1 MPSLSQVCWMVEEGA
16 ELRCTMS
23 CPPATQTLNT
33 ALYLHPVHLYY
44 HQILVIVLDL
54 SSALL
59 RSKRSTL
66 HCNRLYSSER
76 DSLQIIKHS
85 LCKVVPFPFLP
96 GPSNLEAI
104 WVPSSK
110 KLLAATSSGN
120 YTHCNAFLMFG
131 WAISIWKPENCF
143 ETTSHWLSKVDA
155 IDAIPNYNLKV
166 SKSWSLSY
174 YNLIYKLYYTGNS
187 KPCQRTHIQDSH
199 TRDTSVDIWSECFA
213 GNIDEAA
220 KIKTQGRKTGMW
232 LSNVNFSWFSP
243 GLLNISSDLKW
254 DDTGAHMVGIIFPQ
268 QHKHKHRRSRTG
280 KKYWNVNWELW
291 HAPNYQIV
299 KRDHGRG
306 QTSFAH
312 LTLIGVLHPHNR
324 ILLLSLSC
332 SLENVSLVIWLCF
345 KYSSGGKRVDYD
357 DGYHRFNWLNMTGR
371 GRECDWLLLNRFP
384 GRPTDQREV
393 CPAPHHA
400 PYASYGQWPHMRCHT
415 QGNLITRIRSPNSS
429 TRVALIPHIFHF
441 YMPTQFHIH
450 QCIICNKNCRL
461 MTKQCWS
468 VLLSED
474 FLFDNIH

>member
-143 ETTSHWLSKVDA
+143 ETTSHWLSKVDT
-155 IDAIPNYNLKV
+155 INAIPNYNLKV

-254 DDTGAHMVGIIFPQ
+254 DDTGAHRLTSYSHNSTNMFPTIVEAEPVKSIEMWIESSGMRQ
-268 QHKHKHRRSRTG
+268 TTRLSSVIMGGDRRALPT
-280 KKYWNVNWELW
+280 W
-291 HAPNYQIV
+291 HWL
-299 KRDHGRG
+299 GF
-306 QTSFAH
+306 S
-312 LTLIGVLHPHNR
+312 TLI
-324 ILLLSLSC
+324 IASFFSLSLAP
-332 SLENVSLVIWLCF
+332 W
-345 KYSSGGKRVDYD
+345 KM
-357 DGYHRFNWLNMTGR
+357 YHW
-371 GRECDWLLLNRFP
+371 
-384 GRPTDQREV
+384 
-393 CPAPHHA
+393 
-400 PYASYGQWPHMRCHT
+400 
-415 QGNLITRIRSPNSS
+415 
-429 TRVALIPHIFHF
+429 
-441 YMPTQFHIH
+441 
-450 QCIICNKNCRL
+450 
-461 MTKQCWS
+461 
-468 VLLSED
+468 
-474 FLFDNIH
+474 